1 MNGRRSRPFQQ
12 AFYTKKTA
20 KVKNFKSNPIEEKS
34 QLLIY
39 FNSVTS
45 SMNKKTPQSFL
56 LPFPSGVVFALHVPQ
71 EGSLLLWLLW
81 LHLFTKE
88 Y

>member
-1 MNGRRSRPFQQ
+1 MGGVAAHSSRRSIL
-12 AFYTKKTA
+12 TKTA

-71 EGSLLLWLLW
+71 
-81 LHLFTKE
+81 
-88 Y
+88 